1 MEAGAL
7 AFRIGQGLTGV
18 IIGGEGWGGEH
29 QLARWD
35 KNADRIMSLESKA
48 EVVEI
53 RLDAAVTTD
62 SIRAIIREEL
72 DRALNPVQRDIDDFR
87 ERLRDQAK

>member
-1 MEAGAL
+1 METGSL
-7 AFRIGQGLTGV
+7 AFTIVQVLTGV
-18 IIGGEGWGGEH
+18 IIAGLSWYGQR
-29 QLARWD
+29 QLARLD
-35 KNADRIMSLESKA
+35 KIADRIMSLESKA